1 MLIHAPH
8 NARRRWLT
16 LTGLLVAAIP
26 LGWTNSIRAD
36 AVTDWSAIAQTTI
49 VTNAGRPP
57 SGSIVDVAYVF
68 AAVYD
73 AVNAIDG
80 RYTAFAVSL
89 PTASPTASQDA
100 AAVAAAHHVLKTFF
114 PTQQVFLDGAY
125 ATSMASIPPG
135 AARDQGNA
143 VGVQVATAFLALRAN
158 DGRNAVI
165 PYGFGS
171 GPGVYQLTPGAP
183 APPASPA
190 TPWVAQMR
198 PFALESPSQFR
209 AEGPPHL
216 TSAQWAVDLNEVKA
230 MGILN
235 GSSRTPEQTEIGR
248 FYAEHPGAQL
258 IRSLREFAAAQSM
271 SVADRARLLAILHIS
286 AADALIAV
294 FDSKYFY
301 NYWRPVTAIRAADTD
316 DNDATE
322 PDAGWLPLAPT
333 PNHPEYPAA
342 HGGVSTAYA
351 EALRHFFGKKKVTIT
366 LSSTVTGTT
375 HTFHNTEQI
384 IKEIIGARIYGGM
397 HYRTSGVHGSVIGR
411 KVAHWIDKNYFQ
423 PVAQ

>member
-1 MLIHAPH
+1 MLIHAPY

-16 LTGLLVAAIP
+16 LTGLLVATIP
-26 LGWTNSIRAD
+26 PGWTNSARAD
-36 AVTDWSAIAQTTI
+36 VVSDWSAIAQTAI

-57 SGSIVDVAYVF
+57 SGTIVDVAYVF

-73 AVNAIDG
+73 AVHAIDG

-89 PTASPTASQDA
+89 PNASPTASQDA
-100 AAVAAAHHVLKTFF
+100 AAAAAAHHVLKTFY
-114 PTQQVFLDGAY
+114 PTQQAFLDGAL
-125 ATSMASIPPG
+125 AASMAAIPPG

-158 DGRNAVI
+158 DGRNAVV

-216 TSAQWAVDLNEVKA
+216 TSARWAEDLNEVKA
-230 MGILN
+230 MGVLN

-301 NYWRPVTAIRAADTD
+301 NFWRPVTAIRAADTD
-316 DNDATE
+316 GNDATE

-351 EALRHFFGKKKVTIT
+351 EALRHFFGTKKVTIT

-375 HTFHNTEQI
+375 HTFHSTDEI
-384 IKEIIGARIYGGM
+384 IKEIIDARVYGGM

-411 KVAHWIDKNYFQ
+411 KVANWIDKNYFQ
-423 PVAQ
+423 PVSQ

>member
-16 LTGLLVAAIP
+16 LTALLVAAIP
-26 LGWTNSIRAD
+26 PGWTNSARAD
-36 AVTDWSAIAQTTI
+36 AVTDWSAIAQAAI

-80 RYTAFAVSL
+80 RYSAFAVSVS
-89 PTASPTASQDA
+89 ASPSASQDA

-114 PTQQVFLDGAY
+114 PTQQAFLDGAY
-125 ATSMASIPPG
+125 VTSMAAIPPG

-143 VGVQVATAFLALRAN
+143 VGVQVATAFLALRAD
-158 DGRNAVI
+158 DGRNAVV

-190 TPWVAQMR
+190 TPWVAQMK
-198 PFALESPSQFR
+198 PFALESASQFR

-230 MGILN
+230 MGVLT

-271 SVADRARLLAILHIS
+271 SVADRARLLAVLHIS

-316 DNDATE
+316 GNDATE

-351 EALRHFFGKKKVTIT
+351 EALRHFFGTKKVTIT

-375 HTFHNTEQI
+375 HTFHSTDEI
-384 IKEIIGARIYGGM
+384 IKEIIAARVYGGM

-423 PVAQ
+423 PVSQ

>member
-16 LTGLLVAAIP
+16 LTALLVAAFP
-26 LGWTNSIRAD
+26 LGWSHSARAD
-36 AVTDWSAIAQTTI
+36 AVTDWSAIAQAAI

-100 AAVAAAHHVLKTFF
+100 AAAAAAHHVLKTFF
-114 PTQQVFLDGAY
+114 PTQQVFLDGAL
-125 ATSMASIPPG
+125 ASSMAAIPPG
-135 AARDQGNA
+135 PARDQGNA

-158 DGRNAVI
+158 DGRNAVV

-198 PFALESPSQFR
+198 PFALQSPSQFR

-230 MGILN
+230 MGVLN

-301 NYWRPVTAIRAADTD
+301 NFWRPVTAIRAADTD
-316 DNDATE
+316 GNDATE

-351 EALRHFFGKKKVTIT
+351 EALRHFFGTKKVTIT

-375 HTFHNTEQI
+375 HTFHSTDEI
-384 IKEIIGARIYGGM
+384 IKEIIAARVYGGM

>member
-1 MLIHAPH
+1 MRTHTLP

-26 LGWTNSIRAD
+26 LGWTNSVRAD
-36 AVTDWSAIAQTTI
+36 AVTDWSAIAQTAI
-49 VTNAGRPP
+49 VTNAGRPL
-57 SGSIVDVAYVF
+57 SGTIVDVAYVF

-125 ATSMASIPPG
+125 ATSMAAIPAGP
-135 AARDQGNA
+135 ARDQGNA

-158 DGRNAVI
+158 DGRNAVV

-183 APPASPA
+183 AAPASPA

-198 PFALESPSQFR
+198 PFALQSPSQFR

-230 MGILN
+230 MGVLT

-316 DNDATE
+316 GNDATD

-351 EALRHFFGKKKVTIT
+351 EALRHFFGTKKVTIS

-375 HTFHNTEQI
+375 HTFHSTDEI
-384 IKEIIGARIYGGM
+384 IKEIIAARVYGGM

>member
-1 MLIHAPH
+1 MRTHTPY

-16 LTGLLVAAIP
+16 LTALLVTAFP
-26 LGWTNSIRAD
+26 LGWSHATRAD
-36 AVTDWSAIAQTTI
+36 VITDWSAIAQTAI

-57 SGSIVDVAYVF
+57 SGTIIDVAYVF
-68 AAVYD
+68 AAMYD

-100 AAVAAAHHVLKTFF
+100 AAAAAAHHVLKTFF
-114 PTQQVFLDGAY
+114 PTQQAFLDGAL
-125 ATSMASIPPG
+125 AASMAAIPPG
-135 AARDQGNA
+135 PARDQGNA

-158 DGRNAVI
+158 DGRNAVV

-183 APPASPA
+183 PPPASPA

-198 PFALESPSQFR
+198 PFALQSPSQFR
-209 AEGPPHL
+209 AEGPPDL
-216 TSAQWAVDLNEVKA
+216 TSARWAEDLNEVKA
-230 MGILN
+230 MGVLN

-258 IRSLREFAAAQSM
+258 IRNLRDFAAAQSM
-271 SVADRARLLAILHIS
+271 SVADRARLLAVLHIT
-286 AADALIAV
+286 AADAIIAV

-301 NYWRPVTAIRAADTD
+301 NFWRPVTAIRAADTD
-316 DNDATE
+316 GNDATE
-322 PDAGWLPLAPT
+322 PDAGWVTLVPT

-342 HGGVSTAYA
+342 HGAVSTAYA
-351 EALRHFFGKKKVTIT
+351 EALRHFFGTKKVTIT
-366 LSSTVTGTT
+366 LSSTFTGTT
-375 HTFHNTEQI
+375 HTFHSTDEI
-384 IKEIIGARIYGGM
+384 IKEIIDARIYGGM
-397 HYRTSGVHGSVIGR
+397 HYRTSGVHGSVMGR
-411 KVAHWIDKNYFQ
+411 KVAHWIDKHYFQ
-423 PVAQ
+423 PVGQ

>member
-16 LTGLLVAAIP
+16 LTALLVAALP
-26 LGWTNSIRAD
+26 LGWSHSARAD
-36 AVTDWSAIAQTTI
+36 VITDWSAIAQTAI

-57 SGSIVDVAYVF
+57 SGTIIDVAYVF

-80 RYTAFAVSL
+80 RYTAFAVSVS
-89 PTASPTASQDA
+89 ASPTASQDA
-100 AAVAAAHHVLKTFF
+100 AAAAAAHHVLKTFF
-114 PTQQVFLDGAY
+114 PTQQVFLDGAL
-125 ATSMASIPPG
+125 ASSMAAIPPG
-135 AARDQGNA
+135 PARDQGNA

-158 DGRNAVI
+158 DGRNAVV

-198 PFALESPSQFR
+198 PFALQSPSQFR

-230 MGILN
+230 MGVLN

-316 DNDATE
+316 GNGATE

-351 EALRHFFGKKKVTIT
+351 EALRHFFGTKKVTIT

-375 HTFHNTEQI
+375 HTFHSTDEI
-384 IKEIIGARIYGGM
+384 IKEIIAARVYGGM

-423 PVAQ
+423 PVVQ

>member
-1 MLIHAPH
+1 MRTHTPYKS
-8 NARRRWLT
+8 RRRCLT
-16 LTGLLVAAIP
+16 LAALLVTAFP
-26 LGWTNSIRAD
+26 LGWTNSTRAD
-36 AVTDWSAIAQTTI
+36 AVTDWSAIAQTAI

-57 SGSIVDVAYVF
+57 PGAIVDVAYVF

-80 RYTAFAVSL
+80 RYSAFAVSVS
-89 PTASPTASQDA
+89 ASPSASQEA
-100 AAVAAAHHVLKTFF
+100 ATVAAAHHVLKTFY
-114 PTQQVFLDGAY
+114 PTQQVFLDTAY
-125 ATSMASIPPG
+125 AASMAAIPPG

-158 DGRNAVI
+158 DGRNAVV
-165 PYGFGS
+165 PYVFGS

-190 TPWVAQMR
+190 TPWVAQMK
-198 PFALESPSQFR
+198 PFALESASQFR

-216 TSAQWAVDLNEVKA
+216 TSARWADDYNEVKA
-230 MGILN
+230 FGALN
-235 GSSRTPEQTEIGR
+235 DSPRTAEQTEIGR

-258 IRSLREFAAAQSM
+258 MRTVRNFAAAQPLSL
-271 SVADRARLLAILHIS
+271 ADRARLVAILHIS
-286 AADALIAV
+286 AADALIAC

-301 NYWRPVTAIRAADTD
+301 NFWRPATAIVAGDTD

-322 PDAGWLPLAPT
+322 PNGGWLALVPT

-342 HGGVSTAYA
+342 HGAVSTAYA
-351 EALRHFFGKKKVTIT
+351 EALRHFFGTKKVTIS

-375 HTFHNTEQI
+375 HTFHSTDKI
-384 IKEIIGARIYGGM
+384 IKEIIDARVYGGM

>member
-1 MLIHAPH
+1 MRTHTSH
-8 NARRRWLT
+8 FSRRRWLT
-16 LTGLLVAAIP
+16 LTGLLVAAFP
-26 LGWTNSIRAD
+26 LGWTNSTRAD
-36 AVTDWSAIAQTTI
+36 AVTDWSAIAQTAI

-57 SGSIVDVAYVF
+57 PGAIVDVAYVF

-80 RYTAFAVSL
+80 RYSAFAISVS
-89 PTASPTASQDA
+89 ASPSASQEA
-100 AAVAAAHHVLKTFF
+100 ATVAAAHHVLKTFY
-114 PTQQVFLDGAY
+114 PTQQVSLDGAY
-125 ATSMASIPPG
+125 AASMAAIPPG

-158 DGRNAVI
+158 DGRNAVV
-165 PYGFGS
+165 PYVFGS

-190 TPWVAQMR
+190 TPWVAQMK
-198 PFALESPSQFR
+198 PFALESASQFR

-216 TSAQWAVDLNEVKA
+216 TSARWADDYNEVKA
-230 MGILN
+230 FGALN
-235 GSSRTPEQTEIGR
+235 DSPRTPEQTEIGR

-258 IRSLREFAAAQSM
+258 MRTVRNFAAAQPLSL
-271 SVADRARLLAILHIS
+271 ADRARLVAILHIS
-286 AADALIAV
+286 AADALIAC

-301 NYWRPVTAIRAADTD
+301 NFWRPATAIVAGDTD

-322 PDAGWLPLAPT
+322 PNGGWLALVPT

-342 HGGVSTAYA
+342 HGAVSTAYA
-351 EALRHFFGKKKVTIT
+351 EALRHFYSTKKVTIT

-375 HTFHNTEQI
+375 HTFHSTDEI
-384 IKEIIGARIYGGM
+384 IKEIIDARVYGGM

>member
-1 MLIHAPH
+1 MRTHTLP

-26 LGWTNSIRAD
+26 LGWTNSVRAD
-36 AVTDWSAIAQTTI
+36 AVTDWSAIAQTAI

-57 SGSIVDVAYVF
+57 SGTIVDVAYVF

-125 ATSMASIPPG
+125 ATSMAAIPAGP
-135 AARDQGNA
+135 ARDQGNA

-158 DGRNAVI
+158 DGRNAVV

-183 APPASPA
+183 AAPASPA

-198 PFALESPSQFR
+198 PFALQSPSQFR

-230 MGILN
+230 MGVLT

-316 DNDATE
+316 GNDATD

-351 EALRHFFGKKKVTIT
+351 EALRHFFGTKKVTIS

-375 HTFHNTEQI
+375 HTFHSTDEI
-384 IKEIIGARIYGGM
+384 IKEIIAARVYGGM

>member
-1 MLIHAPH
+1 MLIHAPY

-16 LTGLLVAAIP
+16 LTALLVAAIP
-26 LGWTNSIRAD
+26 PGWTITARAD
-36 AVTDWSAIAQTTI
+36 AVTDWSAISQAAI

-80 RYTAFAVSL
+80 RYSAFAVSL

-114 PTQQVFLDGAY
+114 PTQQVFLDGAL
-125 ATSMASIPPG
+125 AASMAAIPAGP
-135 AARDQGNA
+135 ARDQGNA
-143 VGVQVATAFLALRAN
+143 VGVQVATAFLTLRAN
-158 DGRNAVI
+158 DGRNAVV
-165 PYGFGS
+165 PYVFGS

-183 APPASPA
+183 QPPASPA
-190 TPWVAQMR
+190 TPWVAQMK
-198 PFALESPSQFR
+198 PFALESASQFR
-209 AEGPPHL
+209 AEGPPDL
-216 TSAQWAVDLNEVKA
+216 TSARWADDYNEVKA
-230 MGILN
+230 FGALN
-235 GSSRTPEQTEIGR
+235 DSPRTAEQTEIGR

-258 IRSLREFAAAQSM
+258 MRTLRNFAAAQTM

-286 AADALIAV
+286 AADALIAC

-301 NYWRPVTAIRAADTD
+301 NFWRPATAIVAGETD
-316 DNDATE
+316 DNGATE
-322 PDAGWLPLAPT
+322 PDGGWLALAPT

-342 HGGVSTAYA
+342 HGAVSTAYA
-351 EALRHFFGKKKVTIT
+351 EALRHFFGTKKVTIT

-375 HTFHNTEQI
+375 HTFHNTDQI
-384 IKEIIGARIYGGM
+384 IKEIIAARIYGGM
-397 HYRTSGVHGSVIGR
+397 HYRTSGVHGSVMGR
-411 KVAHWIDKNYFQ
+411 KVANWIDKHYFQ

>member
-1 MLIHAPH
+1 MRTHTSHITH
-8 NARRRWLT
+8 RRWLT
-16 LTGLLVAAIP
+16 LAALLVAALP
-26 LGWTNSIRAD
+26 LGWTSSTRAD
-36 AVTDWSAIAQTTI
+36 VVTDWSAIAQMAI

-57 SGSIVDVAYVF
+57 SGTIIDVAYVF

-80 RYTAFAVSL
+80 RYSAFAVSVS
-89 PTASPTASQDA
+89 ASPSASQEA
-100 AAVAAAHHVLKTFF
+100 AAAAAAHHVLTTFY
-114 PTQQVFLDGAY
+114 PTQQVFLDGAL
-125 ATSMASIPPG
+125 ATSMAAIPPG

-143 VGVQVATAFLALRAN
+143 IGVQVATAFLALRAN
-158 DGRNAVI
+158 DGRNAVV
-165 PYGFGS
+165 PYGFDS

-198 PFALESPSQFR
+198 PFALQSPSQFR
-209 AEGPPHL
+209 AEGPPNL
-216 TSAQWAVDLNEVKA
+216 TSARWAEDLNEVKA
-230 MGILN
+230 FGVLN
-235 GSSRTPEQTEIGR
+235 NSSRTPEQTEIGR

-258 IRSLREFAAAQSM
+258 IRNFRDFAAAQSM
-271 SVADRARLLAILHIS
+271 SVADRARLLAILHIT
-286 AADALIAV
+286 AADAIIAC

-301 NYWRPVTAIRAADTD
+301 NFWRPVTAIRAADTD
-316 DNDATE
+316 GNDATE

-342 HGGVSTAYA
+342 HGAVSTAYA
-351 EALRHFFGKKKVTIT
+351 EALRHFFGTKKVTIT

-375 HTFHNTEQI
+375 HTFHNTDEI
-384 IKEIIGARIYGGM
+384 IKEIIAARIYGGM

-411 KVAHWIDKNYFQ
+411 KVAHWIDKHYFQ
-423 PVAQ
+423 PVGQ

>member
-1 MLIHAPH
+1 MRTHTPH
-8 NARRRWLT
+8 ISRRGWLM

-26 LGWTNSIRAD
+26 LGWTNSTRAD
-36 AVTDWSAIAQTTI
+36 AVTDLSAIAQTTI
-49 VTNAGRPP
+49 VTNGGRPP

-80 RYTAFAVSL
+80 RYSAFAVSVS
-89 PTASPTASQDA
+89 ASPSASQEA
-100 AAVAAAHHVLKTFF
+100 ATVAAAHHVLKTFY
-114 PTQQVFLDGAY
+114 PTQQVFLDDAY
-125 ATSMASIPPG
+125 AASMAAISPG
-135 AARDQGNA
+135 TARDQGNA

-158 DGRNAVI
+158 DGRNAVV
-165 PYGFGS
+165 PYVFGS

-190 TPWVAQMR
+190 TPWVAHMK
-198 PFALESPSQFR
+198 PFALESASQFR

-216 TSAQWAVDLNEVKA
+216 TSARWADDYNEVKA
-230 MGILN
+230 FGALN
-235 GSSRTPEQTEIGR
+235 DSPRTPEQTEIGR

-258 IRSLREFAAAQSM
+258 IRTVRNFAAAQPLSL
-271 SVADRARLLAILHIS
+271 ADRARLVAILHIS
-286 AADALIAV
+286 AADALIAC

-301 NYWRPVTAIRAADTD
+301 NFWRPATAIVAGDTD

-322 PDAGWLPLAPT
+322 PNGGWLALVPT

-342 HGGVSTAYA
+342 HGAVSTAYA
-351 EALRHFFGKKKVTIT
+351 EALRHFYSTKKVTIT

-375 HTFHNTEQI
+375 HTFHSTDEI
-384 IKEIIGARIYGGM
+384 IKEIIDARVYGGM

>member
-16 LTGLLVAAIP
+16 LTALLVAALP
-26 LGWTNSIRAD
+26 LGWSHSARAD
-36 AVTDWSAIAQTTI
+36 AVTDWSAIAQTAI

-57 SGSIVDVAYVF
+57 SGTIVDVAYVF

-80 RYTAFAVSL
+80 RYTAFAVSVS
-89 PTASPTASQDA
+89 ASPTASQDA
-100 AAVAAAHHVLKTFF
+100 AAAAAAHHVLKTFF
-114 PTQQVFLDGAY
+114 PTQQVFLDGAL
-125 ATSMASIPPG
+125 AASMAAIPPG
-135 AARDQGNA
+135 PARDQGNA

-158 DGRNAVI
+158 DGRNAVV

-198 PFALESPSQFR
+198 PFALQSPSQFR

-216 TSAQWAVDLNEVKA
+216 TSAQWAEDLNEVKA
-230 MGILN
+230 MGVLN

-301 NYWRPVTAIRAADTD
+301 NFWRPVTAIRAADTD
-316 DNDATE
+316 GNDATE

-351 EALRHFFGKKKVTIT
+351 EALRHFFGTKKVTIT

-375 HTFHNTEQI
+375 HTFHSTDEI
-384 IKEIIGARIYGGM
+384 IKEIIAARVYGGM